1 VQFDGSAAM
10 SITPMKNA
18 FDPAPSFLREPSPD
32 EDGLSYPSDAPA
44 EEEARESRWRVGKAE
59 PEKAGG
65 KNMRF
70 VLIAG
75 IVLAGMLIFLAGMF
89 TGAALVSPYPAD
101 GKSAGSASPG
111 RAPVAQAPGSSETLM
126 APRAAVPAA
135 KAPAKPAVTPGG
147 VATAPAAPAAPKSP
161 AAAVP
166 APAAPAAPAAET
178 AAPADAAPA
187 APAKPVM
194 APPPVAEAPAPA
206 APAAP
211 KLDSLTPPK
220 PPAPI
225 AGAGEKA
232 DVPAAPPLEQLARD
246 LEQQAPVAPKVL
258 SKPAEAPAPAGEFT
272 IQMGAFSSKANADRL
287 AAKFKGQDIEA
298 YVASGK
304 DSRGRTLYYV
314 RSGSFDSREK
324 ARAAADRVKKV
335 SGSAAIVTRPGKG
348 DIRL

>member
-1 VQFDGSAAM
+1 
-10 SITPMKNA
+10 
-18 FDPAPSFLREPSPD
+18 
-32 EDGLSYPSDAPA
+32 
-44 EEEARESRWRVGKAE
+44 
-59 PEKAGG
+59 
-65 KNMRF
+65 
-70 VLIAG
+70 
-75 IVLAGMLIFLAGMF
+75 
-89 TGAALVSPYPAD
+89 
-101 GKSAGSASPG
+101 
-111 RAPVAQAPGSSETLM
+111 
-126 APRAAVPAA
+126 
-135 KAPAKPAVTPGG
+135 
-147 VATAPAAPAAPKSP
+147 
-161 AAAVP
+161 
-166 APAAPAAPAAET
+166 
-178 AAPADAAPA
+178 
-187 APAKPVM
+187 M